1 MSPQTDIYSQT
12 SYAHSYMQQYSPDDQ
27 DPFAVYGA
35 QQQHQPRQ
43 QPQQPHPQQQQL
55 TYQPQQQLDP
65 WAAMLAPP
73 SFPTQQQQH
82 APMPSHMQATPPPAP
97 APQAKQQL
105 TPPPTMYVG
114 GTMGDVSPLG
124 DVSVLAAAFGNQGV
138 AVPPAQPLRPQ
149 PQPASAAIVAA
160 NPFDFDAMG
169 SSMPAPPEGKPP
181 TPPPTPPRDDV
192 HQQEQQQQQV
202 QQQATAFVATPAA
215 NHFGYSWASPTP
227 QYNASPPMSPVP
239 QAQAYGA
246 PMGVT
251 AQQQQQYATSPNQQ
265 QQHQQQTAAQYP
277 AYSFSPQQGH
287 DDPFG
292 YAFSPFASPVV
303 SPGSNNG
310 GAMMMITAT
319 ADNDDPFGRP
329 PYMPGTSDCQAM
341 VPSLAVNEDPFGVMF
356 GGGGSNGSR
365 NNSTALVS
373 APASDDP
380 FGMGVLGGSSSSSAL
395 VPSTST
401 PNNAYDDPFGG
412 MFGSSTIPVAV
423 AVAAPRSSVAS
434 SAGNGYA
441 AASSSPPSSSRPP
454 IDPRLEH
461 VPEEKPIALDTN
473 GLPSDG
479 EYYEARINARSLG
492 TMFYTARNLE
502 DTLFLRVP
510 NNVVEALGSRPVVAY
525 VAENSAA
532 HHAGVNLG
540 HVILS
545 VNGESVANPE
555 YCAGM
560 IRNSPRPIV
569 LRCYAPPELEL
580 TVTEGL
586 HKVAYHNKDLEAPVS
601 LSDWKEKFVVVGGIV
616 TKPYMMNM
624 FYKKADYDT
633 AVKEAHAGQKISVKV
648 KQFDLRGARV
658 VLKGMDGVPN
668 RIVYPSQRKP
678 WYFIVVVPNKGYP
691 VKISSE
697 SLDALEPIYAGIRR
711 FVNKDSENRYSARM
725 QESFDTLR
733 SRKH

>member
-1 MSPQTDIYSQT
+1 MSPHTDIYPQT
-12 SYAHSYMQQYSPDDQ
+12 SDAHMPMQQYLPDDKE
-27 DPFAVYGA
+27 DPFAAYKA
-35 QQQHQPRQ
+35 QQQ
-43 QPQQPHPQQQQL
+43 QPQHPPQLQQQQL
-55 TYQPQQQLDP
+55 TYQPQQQLDQ

-73 SFPTQQQQH
+73 FPTQQLR
-82 APMPSHMQATPPPAP
+82 APMPSHMQAPPPAP

-105 TPPPTMYVG
+105 TPPPTMVG
-114 GTMGDVSPLG
+114 GAMGDVSPLG
-124 DVSVLAAAFGNQGV
+124 DVSVLAAAFGNHDSAPQ
-138 AVPPAQPLRPQ
+138 PPRPQ
-149 PQPASAAIVAA
+149 PRPAAAIAPV
-160 NPFDFDAMG
+160 NPFDLCAMA
-169 SSMPAPPEGKPP
+169 SSMPPPPAGKPP
-181 TPPPTPPRDDV
+181 TPPPTPPRDVD
-192 HQQEQQQQQV
+192 QQQQQQWV
-202 QQQATAFVATPAA
+202 QQQATAFVAPTADP
-215 NHFGYSWASPTP
+215 FGYSCASPTH
-227 QYNASPPMSPVP
+227 QYNVSPPVSPVH
-239 QAQAYGA
+239 QAQAFGA
-246 PMGVT
+246 PMGVP
-251 AQQQQQYATSPNQQ
+251 AQQYATSPNPQQ
-265 QQHQQQTAAQYP
+265 QQQQQQQQAAAQYP

-303 SPGSNNG
+303 SPGNSG
-310 GAMMMITAT
+310 GAMIIA
-319 ADNDDPFGRP
+319 ANDDPFGRP
-329 PYMPGTSDCQAM
+329 PNMPGTSDCQAM
-341 VPSLAVNEDPFGVMF
+341 VPSLAVDEDPFGVMF
-356 GGGGSNGSR
+356 GGGSSNGR

-380 FGMGVLGGSSSSSAL
+380 FGMGVLGGSSSSAL

-401 PNNAYDDPFGG
+401 SNNAYDDPFGG
-412 MFGSSTIPVAV
+412 MFGSSTAPA
-423 AVAAPRSSVAS
+423 AATAPAPRSSVAS
-434 SAGNGYA
+434 AGNGYA
-441 AASSSPPSSSRPP
+441 EASSSSSSSSRPT

-461 VPEEKPIALDTN
+461 VPEEKPITLDTN

-479 EYYEARINARSLG
+479 DYYEARINARSLG

-525 VAENSAA
+525 VADNSAA
-532 HHAGVNLG
+532 HHAGVSLG
-540 HVILS
+540 HVILA
-545 VNGESVANPE
+545 VNGEPVANPE

-560 IRNSPRPIV
+560 IRNSPRPMV

-580 TVTEGL
+580 TVTEGM
-586 HKVAYHNKDLEAPVS
+586 HMVAYHTKDLEAPIH

-616 TKPYMMNM
+616 TKPWMMNM

-668 RIVYPSQRKP
+668 RIVYPSQPKP

-697 SLDALEPIYAGIRR
+697 SLDDLEPIYAGIRR
-711 FVNKDSENRYSARM
+711 FVMKDMENRYSARM
-725 QESFDTLR
+725 QESFDSLR
-733 SRKH
+733 GRKH

>member
-12 SYAHSYMQQYSPDDQ
+12 SYAHTPMQQYSPGDQ
-27 DPFAVYGA
+27 DFFAAHGKA
-35 QQQHQPRQ
+35 QQQHQPQQQ
-43 QPQQPHPQQQQL
+43 QPQLQQQQQL

-73 SFPTQQQQH
+73 TFPTTQQQQQQQQH
-82 APMPSHMQATPPPAP
+82 AAPMPSHMQAPPPPAP

-114 GTMGDVSPLG
+114 GTMCDVSPLG

-138 AVPPAQPLRPQ
+138 SVPPAQPLRPQ

-181 TPPPTPPRDDV
+181 TPQPTPPRDV
-192 HQQEQQQQQV
+192 HQQEQQV
-202 QQQATAFVATPAA
+202 QLQATAPFVVAPAA
-215 NHFGYSWASPTP
+215 NPFGYSCASPTP

-251 AQQQQQYATSPNQQ
+251 AQQQYATSPNQQ
-265 QQHQQQTAAQYP
+265 QQHQQQAAAQYP

-292 YAFSPFASPVV
+292 YAFSPFSSPVV
-303 SPGSNNG
+303 SPGSNSG

-319 ADNDDPFGRP
+319 ADNHDPFGRP

-356 GGGGSNGSR
+356 GGGGSNGR
-365 NNSTALVS
+365 NDSTALVS

-401 PNNAYDDPFGG
+401 SNNAYDDPFGG

-441 AASSSPPSSSRPP
+441 AASSSPSSSSRPP

-461 VPEEKPIALDTN
+461 APEEKPIALDTN

-510 NNVVEALGSRPVVAY
+510 NNVVEALGSRPVVSY

-633 AVKEAHAGQKISVKV
+633 AVKEAHAGQQISVKV

-711 FVNKDSENRYSARM
+711 FVNKDMENRYSARM

-733 SRKH
+733 SRKY

>member
-1 MSPQTDIYSQT
+1 MSPHT
-12 SYAHSYMQQYSPDDQ
+12 HSPMQQYSPDDQ
-27 DPFAVYGA
+27 DPFAAYGKA
-35 QQQHQPRQ
+35 QQQ

-73 SFPTQQQQH
+73 PFPTQQQH
-82 APMPSHMQATPPPAP
+82 DAPVPLHMQAPPPAP

-138 AVPPAQPLRPQ
+138 AVAPAQPLRPQ
-149 PQPASAAIVAA
+149 PQPASAAIVPA
-160 NPFDFDAMG
+160 NPFDFGAMG
-169 SSMPAPPEGKPP
+169 SSMPMPAPPEGKPP
-181 TPPPTPPRDDV
+181 TPPPTPPRDV
-192 HQQEQQQQQV
+192 HQQQQQQM
-202 QQQATAFVATPAA
+202 QQQATAFVDPAA
-215 NHFGYSWASPTP
+215 NPFGYSCASPTP
-227 QYNASPPMSPVP
+227 RYNVSPPMSPVP

-246 PMGVT
+246 PMGVH
-251 AQQQQQYATSPNQQ
+251 AQQYATSPNPQHQ
-265 QQHQQQTAAQYP
+265 HQHQHQHQQAAAQYP

-292 YAFSPFASPVV
+292 YAFSPFSSPVV

-310 GAMMMITAT
+310 GMMMITAT

-341 VPSLAVNEDPFGVMF
+341 VPSLAVDEDPFGVMF
-356 GGGGSNGSR
+356 GGGGSNGGL

-380 FGMGVLGGSSSSSAL
+380 FGMGVLGGSSSSAL
-395 VPSTST
+395 VPSTSAS
-401 PNNAYDDPFGG
+401 NNAYDDPFGG
-412 MFGSSTIPVAV
+412 MFGSSAIPVAV

-441 AASSSPPSSSRPP
+441 AASSSSSSSSRHP

-461 VPEEKPIALDTN
+461 APEEKPIALDTN

-479 EYYEARINARSLG
+479 EYYEARINAQSLG

-540 HVILS
+540 HVILA

-624 FYKKADYDT
+624 FYKKVDYDT

-668 RIVYPSQRKP
+668 RVVYPSQRKP

-711 FVNKDSENRYSARM
+711 FVNKDMENRYSARM

-733 SRKH
+733 SRKY